1 MNNQRRKQITK
12 IINDLRSSED
22 NIQGI
27 LDEEQEAFD
36 NIPEGLL
43 ESERAEQSQNAIELL
58 DDAINS
64 LEEAINNLEEAQE

>member
-1 MNNQRRKQITK
+1 MNNQRRKQISK
-12 IINDLRSSED
+12 VIEQIEESKDIISY
-22 NIQGI
+22 I

-58 DDAINS
+58 DDAINN
-64 LEEAINNLEEAQE
+64 LEEAVNNLEEAQE